1 MENNNAA
8 NGAKKAID
16 VEFLRSIIEND
27 FEFEKELFEI
37 FTDNAQRNI
46 EKMEDAVKNSNDN
59 SWYMASHAFKGAAA
73 SIGAFDL
80 SKILEYA
87 QKHPEENYEQKTE
100 LLKKIKDELA
110 LVIKFINEEMTK
122 K

>member
-1 MENNNAA
+1 M
-8 NGAKKAID
+8 
-16 VEFLRSIIEND
+16 RY
-27 FEFEKELFEI
+27 
-37 FTDNAQRNI
+37 
-46 EKMEDAVKNSNDN
+46 N

>member
-1 MENNNAA
+1 MENNATTETT
-8 NGAKKAID
+8 KKAVD

-27 FEFEKELFEI
+27 VEFEKELFAI
-37 FTDNAQRNI
+37 FTDNAHRNI
-46 EKMEDAVKNSNDN
+46 EKMEDAIKSSNDN

-100 LLKKIKDELA
+100 LLRKIREELGA
-110 LVIKFINEEMTK
+110 VIQFINQEMMNK
-122 K
+122 